1 MCVTIR
7 VLLCILKGF
16 LFSLG
21 IFLPWASFN
30 PIQDG
35 HFRGC
40 SRMGGG
46 GTKRRLFP
54 KICHRYST
62 MMKLGTVI
70 PYLKKIQK
78 IYESRD
84 TPFEFCWHKHFL
96 TGNQQILFYTDI
108 DCILIHDFWV
118 FKYFFNK
125 PGYNFD
131 DVSKNS
137 YPGLLKITVFW
148 NKGYGVIIS
157 VDDVTNKALWHDSNY
172 TVDVFMWPK
181 FGNSSISMR
190 DVITTSVLLVQVQ

>member
-1 MCVTIR
+1 MGLWKYWNFQSEVKVEQIIAVVATHSVSCFWVNLETAYIGQCISLTDITILDRLCVTIR
-7 VLLCILKGF
+7 VLLCILKVF

-70 PYLKKIQK
+70 PYLKKIK
-78 IYESRD
+78 KMYESRD

-96 TGNQQILFYTDI
+96 TGNQQILLYTDI

-137 YPGLLKITVFW
+137 YPRP
-148 NKGYGVIIS
+148 S
-157 VDDVTNKALWHDSNY
+157 
-172 TVDVFMWPK
+172 
-181 FGNSSISMR
+181 
-190 DVITTSVLLVQVQ
+190 